1 MWDKFFYVEADRNDK
16 IIKDIASAIESATH
30 AIPGVSLTNAT
41 RQNRLNLSVTRS
53 EHQWAQKRHAFHTQ
67 FIGLCRVTRRAITI
81 VLFGVFCPRFHV
93 SPSEDHTQRA
103 MSFDQISNHKS
114 SHTKISDGDN
124 QYGIDGGGDVGNS
137 NVQFWLFS
145 VQRVSSAESIFGV
158 IAMRL
163 RPHLARLRQTNG
175 KTSAAVL
182 VNVSVSLPEVR
193 LRVSNSRLF
202 LESWLQPYL

>member
-1 MWDKFFYVEADRNDK
+1 MLAKRKQVSSQCNSREVFNLICTRRARNDLINQISLCGTNYFYVEADRNDK

-103 MSFDQISNHKS
+103 MSFDQISNHKR
-114 SHTKISDGDN
+114 SHTKISHGDN
-124 QYGIDGGGDVGNS
+124 QYGIDGRGDVGNS
-137 NVQFWLFS
+137 SAQFWL
-145 VQRVSSAESIFGV
+145 
-158 IAMRL
+158 RL
-163 RPHLARLRQTNG
+163 LL
-175 KTSAAVL
+175 S
-182 VNVSVSLPEVR
+182 
-193 LRVSNSRLF
+193 
-202 LESWLQPYL
+202 